1 MNSDSVRP
9 GCTEIEVSDGRAH
22 GAGGEGDRMSEEL
35 KPCPFCGGEA
45 HIAERITYGGK
56 LYGACCYGT
65 LCPGSEPFP
74 WCLDYEDAADAWN
87 RRAERT
93 CRMEQDPDYDFVRCS
108 ACGYEEESNVLVA
121 VDEGGLVVYGGNYCP
136 NCGAKVV
143 DDD

>member
-9 GCTEIEVSDGRAH
+9 GCTEIEVSDGRVH

-93 CRMEQDPDYDFVRCS
+93 CHLIHEV
-108 ACGYEEESNVLVA
+108 EEED
-121 VDEGGLVVYGGNYCP
+121 DEFFDTVELHYYVCSECGRNNRLDAYYCDS
-136 NCGAKVV
+136 CGAKVV
-143 DDD
+143 ER

>member
-1 MNSDSVRP
+1 
-9 GCTEIEVSDGRAH
+9 
-22 GAGGEGDRMSEEL
+22 MSGL

-45 HIAERITYGGK
+45 HIAERLTYGGK

-93 CRMEQDPDYDFVRCS
+93 CRMELRWTDGEDGECYECS
-108 ACGYEEESNVLVA
+108 ECGDIAFTHCDAPE
-121 VDEGGLVVYGGNYCP
+121 YCP
-136 NCGAKVV
+136 NCGAKVEPRCEPERSGQ
-143 DDD
+143 

>member
-1 MNSDSVRP
+1 
-9 GCTEIEVSDGRAH
+9 
-22 GAGGEGDRMSEEL
+22 MSEEL

-45 HIAERITYGGK
+45 HIAERLTYGGK

-93 CRMEQDPDYDFVRCS
+93 CRMVRARWDDGECVWGCRCT
-108 ACGYEEESNVLVA
+108 ACGDRFTYET
-121 VDEGGLVVYGGNYCP
+121 GTTWRYCP
-136 NCGAKVV
+136 ACGARVAREA
-143 DDD
+143 

>member
-1 MNSDSVRP
+1 
-9 GCTEIEVSDGRAH
+9 
-22 GAGGEGDRMSEEL
+22 MSEEL

-45 HIAERITYGGK
+45 HIAERLTYGGK

-93 CRMEQDPDYDFVRCS
+93 CRMVRARWDDGECVWGCRCT
-108 ACGYEEESNVLVA
+108 ACGDRFTYET
-121 VDEGGLVVYGGNYCP
+121 GTTWRYCP
-136 NCGAKVV
+136 ACGARVV
-143 DDD
+143 E